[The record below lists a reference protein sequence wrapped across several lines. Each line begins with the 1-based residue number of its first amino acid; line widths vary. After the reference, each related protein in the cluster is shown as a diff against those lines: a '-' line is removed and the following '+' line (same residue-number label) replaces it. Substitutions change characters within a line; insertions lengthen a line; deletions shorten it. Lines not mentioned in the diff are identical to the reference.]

1 MRVLLIGAGGIS
13 EHHAK
18 ALQNI
23 ENVELAGFIDL
34 DQEKVDTAISLY
46 GGKQYQDVA
55 SAVADGVE
63 AAHILTPPDSHAKI
77 AIDVLEQG
85 LHVLVEKP
93 LGISIEE
100 CEAIDKAA
108 KAAGKLA
115 TVNHSLLYD
124 PEILKAIE
132 LVKNGAVGDVISV
145 DIIRSSV
152 YPSYAGGQLPP
163 HYREP
168 GYPFRD
174 IGVHALYMIQQFLG
188 TINSVEGKYRSLGGD
203 HMLAYDEWRAVVDCE
218 KGMGQMHLSWN
229 INPLQ
234 NMMLIQGTKGVLRVD
249 SFHMFTALRRSTPA
263 PKAIERVI
271 NTVRDSARPL
281 YDTPKN
287 VVAFILKKR
296 KPYQGLHNLVA
307 AFYQSIEHSEPLP
320 VSIQQAK
327 TVVHWTESLARQA
340 DKDYK
345 PWNDLN
351 PLSKQNAILV
361 TGGTGGVGSAVVAS
375 LLKAGKQVRVLGR
388 RPPKDLNNNNNLEY
402 IIGDLGN
409 PDVVADAVKGVS
421 SVVHVGATMSGDWDA
436 FLGGTIV
443 GTQNVLAAMKQHNVK
458 KLVHIS
464 SMSVVD
470 WAGSDHGNP
479 MNEDTPLEPR
489 ADERGSY
496 TKSKLEAEKLV
507 IEASKQGYV
516 DSIILRPGQIF
527 GGRLPLLTG
536 AVRRRASK
544 LSIVLGDGKLVLPM
558 IYIDDVVHAVNLSLD
573 KDLETGTIIQLVD
586 PSNWTQ
592 RDVIKASGEQGK
604 VLYLPRKVVFGI
616 GWTSE
621 KILGLIGRQ
630 SPFARY
636 RLNSALPRLKF
647 ESDRAEKLLGWQP
660 VVGVDEGIRK
670 CIAASNN

>member
-23 ENVELAGFIDL
+23 DQVELAGFIDL
-34 DQEKVDTAISLY
+34 DQIKANEAISHY
-46 GGKQYQDVA
+46 GGKLYKNIDEAIQDR
-55 SAVADGVE
+55 VE
-63 AAHILTPPDSHAKI
+63 VAHILTPPDSHAKI
-77 AIDVLEQG
+77 AIECLEKG

-100 CEAIDKAA
+100 CEAIDNAA
-108 KAAGKLA
+108 KVAGKLA

-152 YPSYAGGQLPP
+152 YPSYPGGQLPP

-174 IGVHALYMIQQFLG
+174 IGVHALYLIQQFLG
-188 TINSVEGKYRSLGGD
+188 PINSVEGKYRSLGGD

-249 SFHMFTALRRSTPA
+249 SFHMFTSLRRVTPA

-271 NTVRDSARPL
+271 NTIRDSSRPL

-287 VVAFILKKR
+287 VVAFIMKKR
-296 KPYQGLHNLVA
+296 KPYQGLHNLVG
-307 AFYQSIEHSEPLP
+307 AFYESIRSGSSLP
-320 VSIQQAK
+320 VSIQEAK

-345 PWNDLN
+345 SWNELN
-351 PLSKQNAILV
+351 PVAKKDAILV
-361 TGGTGGVGSAVVAS
+361 TGGNGGVGSAVVAS
-375 LLKAGKQVRVLGR
+375 LLNSGKQVRILCR
-388 RPPKDLNNNNNLEY
+388 RPPKTININSNLEY
-402 IIGDLGN
+402 IVGDLGS
-409 PDVVADAVKGVS
+409 PDVVFEAVKDTS
-421 SVVHVGATMSGDWDA
+421 AVVHVGATMSGDWDA
-436 FLGGTIV
+436 FLGGTIE
-443 GTQNVLAAMKQHNVK
+443 GTKNILTAMQQHCIK
-458 KLVHIS
+458 KLVYIS

-470 WAGSDHGNP
+470 WAGSDQAAVIDENIS
-479 MNEDTPLEPR
+479 LEPR
-489 ADERGSY
+489 SDERGSY

-507 IEASKQGYV
+507 VEASKAGLV
-516 DSIILRPGQIF
+516 SSVILRPGQIF
-527 GGRLPLLTG
+527 GGKLPLMTG
-536 AVRRRASK
+536 AVRRKAGRV
-544 LSIVLGDGKLVLPM
+544 SIVLGDGKLTLPM
-558 IYIDDVVHAVNLSLD
+558 IYIDDVVHAINLSLE
-573 KDLETGTIIQLVD
+573 KDVESGTVIQLID
-586 PSNWTQ
+586 PSLWTQ
-592 RDVIKASGEQGK
+592 RDVIKASGEKGK
-604 VLYLPRKVVFGI
+604 VIYLPRKFVFAI
-616 GWTSE
+616 GGLSE
-621 KILGLIGRQ
+621 KVLGLVGRQ

-636 RLNSALPRLKF
+636 RLYSALARLKF
-647 ESDRAEKLLGWQP
+647 ESDRAEKLLGWKP
-660 VVGVDEGIRK
+660 IVGVEKAISERL
-670 CIAASNN
+670 ASDLN

>member
-1 MRVLLIGAGGIS
+1 VRVLLIGAGGIS

-18 ALQNI
+18 ALENI
-23 ENVELAGFIDL
+23 DQAELAGFIDL
-34 DQEKVDTAISLY
+34 DQDKANEAISHY
-46 GGKQYQDVA
+46 GGKLYQSIDA
-55 SAVADGVE
+55 AIQDGVE
-63 AAHILTPPDSHAKI
+63 VAHILTPPDSHAKI
-77 AIDVLEQG
+77 AIDCLDKG

-108 KAAGKLA
+108 KAANKLA

-132 LVKNGAVGDVISV
+132 LVKNGAVGDVVSV

-152 YPSYAGGQLPP
+152 YPSYPGGQLPP

-188 TINSVEGKYRSLGGD
+188 PIKSVEGKYRSLGGD

-249 SFHMFTALRRSTPA
+249 SFHMFTALRRTTPA

-271 NTVRDSARPL
+271 NTIRDSSRPL

-287 VVAFILKKR
+287 VVAFIMKKR
-296 KPYQGLHNLVA
+296 KPYQGLHNLLA
-307 AFYQSIEHSEPLP
+307 AFYESINNGKPLP
-320 VSIQQAK
+320 VSIQEAK

-345 PWNDLN
+345 PWNELN
-351 PLSKQNAILV
+351 PTTKKGAILV
-361 TGGTGGVGSAVVAS
+361 TGGNGGVGSAVVAS
-375 LLKAGKQVRVLGR
+375 LLKEDKQVRILVR
-388 RPPKDLNNNNNLEY
+388 RPPKDANANSNVEY
-402 IIGDLGN
+402 VVGDLGN
-409 PDVVADAVKGVS
+409 PAVVAEAVKDTS
-421 SVVHVGATMSGDWDA
+421 AVVHVGATMSGDWDA
-436 FLGGTIV
+436 FQGGTIE
-443 GTQNVLAAMKQHNVK
+443 GTKNVLAAMQQHNVK
-458 KLVHIS
+458 KLVYIS

-470 WAGSDHGNP
+470 WAGSDQATVVD
-479 MNEDTPLEPR
+479 ESASLEPR
-489 ADERGSY
+489 SDERGAY

-507 IEASKQGYV
+507 VEASKTGYV
-516 DSIILRPGQIF
+516 DSVILRPGQIF
-527 GGRLPLLTG
+527 GGKLPLMTG
-536 AVRRRASK
+536 AVRRKAGSV
-544 LSIVLGDGKLVLPM
+544 SIVLGDGKLTLPM
-558 IYIDDVVHAVNLSLD
+558 IYIDDVVHAINLSLE
-573 KDLETGTIIQLVD
+573 KEVESGTIVQLVD
-586 PSNWTQ
+586 PSLWTQ
-592 RDVIKASGEQGK
+592 RDVIKASGEKGK
-604 VLYLPRKVVFGI
+604 VIYLPRAFVFGI
-616 GWTSE
+616 GGLSE
-621 KILGLIGRQ
+621 KVLGLIGKQ

-636 RLNSALPRLKF
+636 RLSSALARLKF
-647 ESDRAEKLLGWQP
+647 ESDRAEKVLGWKP
-660 VVGVDEGIRK
+660 IIGVKEGIQK
-670 CIAASNN
+670 CLSSANN

>member
-1 MRVLLIGAGGIS
+1 VRVLLIGAGGIS

-18 ALQNI
+18 ALQST
-23 ENVELAGFIDL
+23 ENAELAGFIDL
-34 DQEKVDTAISLY
+34 DQQKVDEAISLY
-46 GGKQYQDVA
+46 GGNQYQDIA

-63 AAHILTPPDSHAKI
+63 SAHILTPPDSHAKI
-77 AIDVLEQG
+77 AIDALQQG

-93 LGISIEE
+93 LGLSIEE
-100 CEAIDKAA
+100 CEAIEDAA

-124 PEILKAIE
+124 PEINKAIE
-132 LVKNGAVGDVISV
+132 LVKNGAVGDVVSV
-145 DIIRSSV
+145 DIVRSSE
-152 YPSYAGGQLPP
+152 YPSYPGGQLPP

-174 IGVHALYMIQQFLG
+174 IGVHALYLIQEFLG
-188 TINSVEGKYRSLGGD
+188 SIKSVEGKYRSLGGD

-218 KGMGQMHLSWN
+218 HGMGQMHLSWN

-234 NMMLIQGTKGVLRVD
+234 NMLLIQGTQGVLRVD
-249 SFHMFTALRRSTPA
+249 LFHMFTSLRRTTPA

-271 NTVRDSARPL
+271 NTIRDSSRPL

-287 VVAFILKKR
+287 VVAFIMKKR
-296 KPYQGLHNLVA
+296 KPYQGLHNLVQ
-307 AFYQSIEHSEPLP
+307 AFYESIHDGKDLP
-320 VSIQQAK
+320 VTISNAK

-340 DKDYK
+340 DEDYK
-345 PWNDLN
+345 PWNELN
-351 PLSKQNAILV
+351 PVSQQGAVLV

-375 LLKAGKQVRVLGR
+375 LLDAGTKVRVLGR
-388 RPPKDLNNNNNLEY
+388 RPPKNPSDDKNLEY
-402 IIGDLGN
+402 IIGDLGEPN
-409 PDVVADAVKGVS
+409 IVSAAVKGVS
-421 SVVHVGATMSGDWDA
+421 AVVHVGATMSGDWDA

-443 GTQNVLAAMKQHNVK
+443 GTQNVLAAMKEHQVR

-470 WAGSDHGNP
+470 WAGSDQGKP
-479 MNEDTPLEPR
+479 MSEDSPLEPR
-489 ADERGSY
+489 PDERGSY
-496 TKSKLEAEKLV
+496 TKSKLEAEILV
-507 IEASKQGYV
+507 VEASKQGYI

-544 LSIVLGDGKLVLPM
+544 LSIVLGDGKLTLPM
-558 IYIDDVVHAVNLSLD
+558 IYIDDVVHAVNLSLK

-586 PSNWTQ
+586 PSEWTQ

-636 RLNSALPRLKF
+636 RLNSALPRLNF
-647 ESDRAEKLLGWQP
+647 ESDRAKNILGWEP
-660 VVGVDEGIRK
+660 VVGVEEGIKRSISK
-670 CIAASNN
+670 

>member
-18 ALQNI
+18 ALQSI
-23 ENVELAGFIDL
+23 ENAELAGFIDL
-34 DQEKVDTAISLY
+34 DQQKVDEAIELF
-46 GGKQYQDVA
+46 GGKQYQDIA

-63 AAHILTPPDSHAKI
+63 AAHILTPPDTHTKL
-77 AIDVLEQG
+77 AIDALGHG

-93 LGISIEE
+93 LGLSIEE
-100 CEAIDKAA
+100 CDDIDAAA
-108 KAAGKLA
+108 KGANKLA

-124 PEILKAIE
+124 PEIMKAIE
-132 LVKNGAVGDVISV
+132 LVKKGAVGDVISV
-145 DIIRSSV
+145 DIIRSSE
-152 YPSYAGGQLPP
+152 YPSYPGGQLPP

-174 IGVHALYMIQQFLG
+174 IGVHALYLIQEFLG
-188 TINSVEGKYRSLGGD
+188 SIKSVEGKYRSLGGD

-218 KGMGQMHLSWN
+218 HGMGQMHLSWN

-234 NMMLIQGTKGVLRVD
+234 NMLLIQGTQGVLRVD
-249 SFHMFTALRRSTPA
+249 LFHMFTSLRRTTPA

-271 NTVRDSARPL
+271 NTIRDSSRPL

-287 VVAFILKKR
+287 VVAFIMKKR

-307 AFYQSIEHSEPLP
+307 AFYESIANGKTLP
-320 VSIQQAK
+320 VSIQEAK
-327 TVVHWTESLARQA
+327 TVVHWTELLARQA
-340 DKDYK
+340 DEDYVS
-345 PWNDLN
+345 WNELH
-351 PLSKQNAILV
+351 PVSKQESILV
-361 TGGTGGVGSAVVAS
+361 TGGTGGVGSAVVES
-375 LLKAGKQVRVLGR
+375 LLADGKRVRVLGR
-388 RPPKDLNNNNNLEY
+388 KAPKDPHVNKNLEY
-402 IIGDLGN
+402 IIGDLGEPN
-409 PDVVADAVKGVS
+409 IVEDAVKGVNA
-421 SVVHVGATMSGDWDA
+421 VVHVGATMSGDWDA

-443 GTQNVLAAMKQHNVK
+443 GTQNVLAAMKKHNVRK
-458 KLVHIS
+458 IVHIS

-470 WAGSDHGNP
+470 WAGSDQGQP

-489 ADERGSY
+489 PDERGSY

-507 IEASKQGYV
+507 VEASSQGYI
-516 DSIILRPGQIF
+516 DSVILRPGQIF
-527 GGRLPLLTG
+527 GRRLPLLTG

-544 LSIVLGDGKLVLPM
+544 LSIVLGNGKLVLPM
-558 IYIDDVVHAVNLSLD
+558 IYIDDVVHAIKLSLE
-573 KDLETGTIIQLVD
+573 KNLETGTIIQLVD
-586 PSNWTQ
+586 PSIWTQ

-636 RLNSALPRLKF
+636 RLSSALPRLKF
-647 ESDRAEKLLGWQP
+647 ESDRAKKLLGWEP
-660 VVGVDEGIRK
+660 VVGVDAGISK
-670 CIAASNN
+670 SISE